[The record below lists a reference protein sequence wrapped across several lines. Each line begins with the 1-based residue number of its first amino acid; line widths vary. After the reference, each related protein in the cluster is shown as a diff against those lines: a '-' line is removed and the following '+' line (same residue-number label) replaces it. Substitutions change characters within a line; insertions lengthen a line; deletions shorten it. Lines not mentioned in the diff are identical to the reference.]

1 MPKRG
6 NRMDT
11 VYVLVGVAYGTN
23 NSVVG
28 IEAMMDGRAS
38 LMVWRTRKE
47 KLQRDQQHSGMAKF

>member
-47 KLQRDQQHSGMAKF
+47 KL